1 MKNIDSAIITL
12 DEPGTATNN
21 IIMMHQTQL
30 QLQNSSLFSQQ
41 LFKDIFNSTPLPLT
55 FAQSHL

>member
-30 QLQNSSLFSQQ
+30 QLQNCSLISQQ